1 MTVTGGNGSAPR
13 TVVHVVKDNLGGV
26 FVYEEVCRLVESGL
40 DVTTVLPATAR
51 GNMAERYADR
61 GLRVIDADPNLYPAN
76 PARTLSNARRLRREL
91 DALRPDLV
99 HVHHLA
105 PCLLLRL
112 ATGRR
117 PPFPRI
123 FEVHGPLHLES
134 AHTRS
139 ADLSTR
145 GPRDYYIATSRA
157 TQRLYLEA
165 GLPQDRI
172 MQTYS
177 GCDTSRYINPRTGEL
192 RRLLGLSDDVPLVGM
207 VAWMYRPK
215 RYLGQRLGLKGHD
228 LFIRA
233 IPQILREFP
242 SARFV
247 IVGAELDGR
256 DAYEKRLKAMASSR
270 GLDGVLTF
278 LGPRADAAALQPDL
292 DVAVHP
298 SRSEN
303 PGGAIYTLLA
313 GVPTAASTVGG
324 LPEIVRHEETGLLF
338 ERDDVEGLARAV
350 RELLRDRARAKEMA
364 MRGRELAQEMFD
376 LSSTVPDILRFY
388 DEVLARERAVSG
400 QGSSR
405 AI

>member
-1 MTVTGGNGSAPR
+1 VT
-13 TVVHVVKDNLGGV
+13 
-26 FVYEEVCRLVESGL
+26 
-40 DVTTVLPATAR
+40 
-51 GNMAERYADR
+51 
-61 GLRVIDADPNLYPAN
+61 DADPNLYPAN
-76 PARTLSNARRLRREL
+76 PAKTIANARRLRQEL
-91 DALRPDLV
+91 AALRPDLV

-117 PPFPRI
+117 PAFPRI

-134 AHTRS
+134 PHTRM
-139 ADLSTR
+139 ADLATR

-157 TQRLYLEA
+157 TLRLYLEA
-165 GLPQDRI
+165 GIAEHRI

-177 GCDTSRYINPRTGEL
+177 GCETARYVTPRTGEL
-192 RRLLGLSDDVPLVGM
+192 RRLVGIGEDVPLVGM

-233 IPQILREFP
+233 IPIVLREFP
-242 SARFV
+242 AARFV
-247 IVGAELDGR
+247 IIGAELDGR
-256 DAYEKRLKAMASSR
+256 KRYEMELKGMAASL
-270 GLDGVLTF
+270 GLGEALTF

-313 GVPTAASTVGG
+313 GVPTAAAAVGG

-338 ERDDVEGLARAV
+338 ERDDVEGLARSICA
-350 RELLRDRARAKEMA
+350 LLRERGRAQEMA
-364 MRGRELAQEMFD
+364 LRGRALAREMFD

-388 DEVLARERAVSG
+388 DEVLARERSSAG
-400 QGSSR
+400 QSSR
-405 AI
+405 SIRTWTR

>member
-1 MTVTGGNGSAPR
+1 MK
-13 TVVHVVKDNLGGV
+13 VVHIVKDNLGGV
-26 FVYEEVCRLVESGL
+26 FVYEEVCRLTEAGL
-40 DVTTVLPATAR
+40 DVTTILPATAR
-51 GNMAERYADR
+51 GNMAARYRDR
-61 GLRVIDADPNLYPAN
+61 GLPLIDADPNLYPAN
-76 PARTLSNARRLRREL
+76 PRRTLANARRLRREL
-91 DALRPDLV
+91 AALQPDLV

-117 PPFPRI
+117 PAFPRI

-134 AHTRS
+134 PHTRR

-157 TQRLYLEA
+157 THRLYLDA
-165 GLPQDRI
+165 GVGEDRI

-177 GCDTSRYINPRTGEL
+177 GCETTRYMTPRTGKLRSEL
-192 RRLLGLSDDVPLVGM
+192 GVGEDVPLAGM

-215 RYLGQRLGLKGHD
+215 RYLGQRVGLKGHD

-233 IPQILREFP
+233 IPKVVQEFP
-242 SARFV
+242 EARFV

-256 DAYEKRLKAMASSR
+256 RKYEMQLQAMAASL
-270 GLDGVLTF
+270 GVADVLTF
-278 LGPRADAAALQPDL
+278 FGPRADAAALQPDL

-313 GVPTAASTVGG
+313 GVPTAASRVGG
-324 LPEIVRHEETGLLF
+324 LPEIVRHEQTGLLF
-338 ERDDVEGLARAV
+338 DRDDVDGLAGSIRA
-350 RELLRDRARAKEMA
+350 LLRDRDRAREMA
-364 MRGRELAQEMFD
+364 MRGRALAQEMFD
-376 LSSTVPDILRFY
+376 LSKTVPDILRFY
-388 DEVLARERAVSG
+388 DEVLAREGSAA

-405 AI
+405 SI